1 MKFDYSELYIR
12 NILEKVNTIAVIG
25 ASPTKTRDSYKV
37 MEALIQ
43 NGYEIFPVNPKEAGN
58 LILGK
63 ECYSDIKDIG
73 EDIDLV
79 DIFRKKN
86 AVMDITIQAIEV
98 GAKYLWMQEGIIHQE
113 AAYLAQN
120 AGLKVIMDRC
130 PKKELSRPY
139 WTNKIK

>member
-1 MKFDYSELYIR
+1 MKINYSELYIR

-63 ECYSDIKDIG
+63 ECYSDIKDI
-73 EDIDLV
+73 EKDIDLV
-79 DIFRKKN
+79 DIFREKR
-86 AVMDITIQAIEV
+86 AVMDITIQGIGRCMTCLKFLIFVISFLAPCSKCLFFHKHIFKNMAFLE
-98 GAKYLWMQEGIIHQE
+98 GGII
-113 AAYLAQN
+113 
-120 AGLKVIMDRC
+120 I
-130 PKKELSRPY
+130 
-139 WTNKIK
+139 